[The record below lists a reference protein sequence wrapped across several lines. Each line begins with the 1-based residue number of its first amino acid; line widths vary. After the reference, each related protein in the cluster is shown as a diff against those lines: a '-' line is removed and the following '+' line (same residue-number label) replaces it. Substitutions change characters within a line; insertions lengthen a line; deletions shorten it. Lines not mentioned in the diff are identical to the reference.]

1 MLHCFANQV
10 GHNLEVYVDDIVVK
24 TKKSN
29 DLVTDME
36 ETLASLRRFRVKS
49 NHEKCVFGVPK
60 GKLRGFMVSNQGI
73 KANQEKKDVIRHIG
87 PIQNLKGVQR
97 LVGSVFALSWF
108 VSRLGEKGM
117 PLYKLIRKSNNFS
130 WTTEAQE
137 ALDWIKAFLTSQ
149 LVLVVPDPGETL
161 LLYVATTTQVVHAAL
176 LAKRESEGHVLHVQK
191 AYVLHQ

>member
-60 GKLRGFMVSNQGI
+60 GKL
-73 KANQEKKDVIRHIG
+73 
-87 PIQNLKGVQR
+87 
-97 LVGSVFALSWF
+97 
-108 VSRLGEKGM
+108 
-117 PLYKLIRKSNNFS
+117 
-130 WTTEAQE
+130 
-137 ALDWIKAFLTSQ
+137 
-149 LVLVVPDPGETL
+149 
-161 LLYVATTTQVVHAAL
+161 
-176 LAKRESEGHVLHVQK
+176 
-191 AYVLHQ
+191 

>member
-1 MLHCFANQV
+1 M
-10 GHNLEVYVDDIVVK
+10 
-24 TKKSN
+24 
-29 DLVTDME
+29 
-36 ETLASLRRFRVKS
+36 
-49 NHEKCVFGVPK
+49 
-60 GKLRGFMVSNQGI
+60 
-73 KANQEKKDVIRHIG
+73 
-87 PIQNLKGVQR
+87 VQR

-161 LLYVATTTQVVHAAL
+161 LLYVATPLRWST
-176 LAKRESEGHVLHVQK
+176 LH
-191 AYVLHQ
+191 Y